1 MIDNDTRC
9 AHRELEDRLRP
20 FVARRV
26 PRSDVDDV
34 LQDVFLRAQRAL
46 PDLRDEE
53 RFGAWMYRVA
63 RSAIAE
69 SHRQRSRHPVLEA
82 EAPELPMA
90 TEGSDPTPL
99 ETEVADYLIPL
110 ISRLPSPYREAL
122 TLTELEGLT
131 QQAAADALGISLSG
145 AKSRVQRGREQLKQ
159 KLLERCKFEFD
170 RLGRIIDCTP
180 RTNHACEEC
189 AQPLVQQ

>member
-26 PRSDVDDV
+26 PRSDVEDV

-53 RFGAWMYRVA
+53 RFGALMYRVA

-69 SHRQRSRHPVLEA
+69 SHRQRSRHSVLEG
-82 EAPELPMA
+82 EVPELPVM
-90 TEGSDPTPL
+90 SDASEPTPL
-99 ETEVADYLIPL
+99 ETEVADYLVPL

-122 TLTELEGLT
+122 TLTELQGLT
-131 QQAAADALGISLSG
+131 QQAAAGALGISLSG
-145 AKSRVQRGREQLKQ
+145 AKSRVQRGRE
-159 KLLERCKFEFD
+159 KLRALLGECCKIGVD
-170 RLGRIIDCTP
+170 ARGRVIDC
-180 RTNHACEEC
+180 E
-189 AQPLVQQ
+189 PLLPSSCKCKNE